1 LLTILKE
8 RHARMRCEACSSAG
22 DWLGDDAQWEPVS
35 DGGAVVVV
43 QVLECTECGHRQR
56 KR

>member
-8 RHARMRCEACSSAG
+8 RHARMRCEACGSAG